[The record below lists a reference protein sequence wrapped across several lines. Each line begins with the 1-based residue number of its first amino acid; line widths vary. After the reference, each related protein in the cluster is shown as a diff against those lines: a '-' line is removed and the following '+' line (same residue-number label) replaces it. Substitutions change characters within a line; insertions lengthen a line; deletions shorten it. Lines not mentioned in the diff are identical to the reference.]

1 MHIRRKWEWKS
12 YVEGGLPCTQWPV
25 RNVDEE
31 RSYQDEL
38 ENVFTQR
45 ANAVP
50 GQGWARAP
58 DEKRLRTAGNG
69 AEMIHDVR
77 FS

>member
-1 MHIRRKWEWKS
+1 M
-12 YVEGGLPCTQWPV
+12 
-25 RNVDEE
+25 DEE